1 MRKVPNWLTAIR
13 LALIPLFVVLM
24 VNPSRETLWIAT
36 AVFLVAAVTDYADG
50 YIARRYR
57 AVTELGK
64 LLDPLADKIL
74 VMAALVMLTAQRTF
88 ESGDP
93 WVPGWMVVVI
103 LAREIWVTG
112 LRGIAAAH
120 GHVVAASPAGKVKS
134 VLQMVAIVLLLAYD
148 LPLFLFGWVVECR
161 FVGLNVLFLS
171 ILWSVYGAVQ
181 YTLAVAGLTGLS
193 AAEPEK
199 PAD

>member
-1 MRKVPNWLTAIR
+1 
-13 LALIPLFVVLM
+13 M

>member
-1 MRKVPNWLTAIR
+1 
-13 LALIPLFVVLM
+13 
-24 VNPSRETLWIAT
+24 
-36 AVFLVAAVTDYADG
+36 
-50 YIARRYR
+50 
-57 AVTELGK
+57 
-64 LLDPLADKIL
+64 
-74 VMAALVMLTAQRTF
+74 
-88 ESGDP
+88 
-93 WVPGWMVVVI
+93 
-103 LAREIWVTG
+103 
-112 LRGIAAAH
+112 
-120 GHVVAASPAGKVKS
+120 
-134 VLQMVAIVLLLAYD
+134 MVAIVLLLAYD